1 MKSPQRVQAY
11 EKENL
16 KRDLK
21 SRHLQMIAIGGAI
34 GTGLFY
40 GSGWAIQT
48 AGPAIIITYIVAS
61 AAIYFVMRAQGE
73 MSVEEPVS
81 GGYISYS
88 SRYIHPFM
96 GFLNGWNA
104 FIFLLATSAAELN
117 ALGKYVQYWVPGMP
131 IWVTAAIAVLIMFV
145 INVVGVKFYGEA
157 EFWFAIIKVVAIV
170 VLIIFGAAMIFFGLG
185 NGGQPLGLGNLTEHG
200 GFFPNG
206 ISGSILSIVMVAF
219 AFGGIENLGLTAG
232 EAKDVEKT
240 MPKAV
245 NATFW
250 RLMIFY
256 VGAITIL
263 VTIFPWTSLTG
274 KGSPFVE
281 VFTRIGI
288 PAAATI
294 MNLVVMTA
302 VLSAVN
308 SSIFTNSRTFYNLSL
323 QGKAPAFLGKV
334 NSKQVPSGAVIAVFV
349 IMLAGVGLNLLM
361 PDQVFEIFSSVTT
374 FGLICAWGSI
384 ALSHLRFRKLR
395 IQNGQADAI
404 KYKSP
409 FYPYADY
416 IALVFVA
423 VILVCIAILPDMQV
437 SLIVSVAW
445 VVVVAVAYRVYR
457 KRQSP
462 EQVETATEDS
472 VPVPDHMGS

>member
-1 MKSPQRVQAY
+1 MTADSPVPTY

-40 GSGWAIQT
+40 GSSWAIQT
-48 AGPAIIITYIVAS
+48 AGPAIILTYVGAA

-88 SRYIHPFM
+88 SRYFHPFM

-104 FIFLLATSAAELN
+104 FIFLLASAAAELN
-117 ALGKYVQYWVPGMP
+117 ALGHYVQFWFPDVP
-131 IWVTAAIAVLIMFV
+131 IWATAAVAVLVMFA
-145 INVVGVKFYGEA
+145 INVIGVKFYGEA
-157 EFWFAIIKVVAIV
+157 EFWFSMIKVIAIV
-170 VLIIFGAAMIFFGLG
+170 GLIVFGGAMIFFGLG
-185 NGGQPLGLGNLTEHG
+185 NGGHPVGFTNLTAHG

-206 ISGSILSIVMVAF
+206 VSGTILSVVMVAF
-219 AFGGIENLGLTAG
+219 AFGGIENLGLAAG

-240 MPKAV
+240 MRKAV

-250 RLMIFY
+250 RLLIFY

-263 VTIFPWTSLTG
+263 VTIFPWTSLNG
-274 KGSPFVE
+274 NGSPFVE
-281 VFTRIGI
+281 VFTKVGI

-308 SSIFTNSRTFYNLSL
+308 ASIFTNSRTFYNLAL
-323 QGKAPAFLGKV
+323 QGKAPGLLGKV
-334 NSKQVPSGAVIAVFV
+334 NSKQVPQAAIISVFV
-349 IMLAGVGLNLLM
+349 IMMLGVLLNVVI
-361 PDQVFEIFSSVTT
+361 PGQVFEIFASVTT
-374 FGLICAWGSI
+374 FGLVCAWGSI
-384 ALSHLRFRKLR
+384 VISHLRFRKIRML
-395 IQNGQADAI
+395 QGDADKI

-409 FYPYADY
+409 FYPWADY
-416 IALVFVA
+416 ISLAFVA
-423 VILVCIAILPDMQV
+423 IVLVCIAILPDMRV
-437 SLIVSVAW
+437 SLVVSACW
-445 VVVVAVAYRVYR
+445 VVVVFIAYRFYTARR
-457 KRQSP
+457 KQEGRIL
-462 EQVETATEDS
+462 TEVVRIPSEVSD
-472 VPVPDHMGS
+472 